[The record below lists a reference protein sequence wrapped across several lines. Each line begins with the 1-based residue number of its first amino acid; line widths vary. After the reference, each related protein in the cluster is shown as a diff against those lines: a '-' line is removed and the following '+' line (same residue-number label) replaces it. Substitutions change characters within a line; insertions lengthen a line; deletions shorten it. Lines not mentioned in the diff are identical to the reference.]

1 MKKELLPLGA
11 VLNRW
16 STIMQIASDEGVK
29 TAIKYDDATWQ
40 RAEAQ
45 LKAGA
50 WFDARR
56 LQQVDSDVLSEMKR
70 RRENE
75 AAPRFPPKCRLT
87 HEQGSG
93 WKEQQ

>member
-1 MKKELLPLGA
+1 MLYPSILDLLRR
-11 VLNRW
+11 V
-16 STIMQIASDEGVK
+16 
-29 TAIKYDDATWQ
+29 AIFWQ

-50 WFDARR
+50 WFDVRR

-87 HEQGSG
+87 QEQGSG